1 MSTTMTIRLD
11 DDLKLRLEKL
21 ADSTH
26 RSKSYLATE
35 AIRDFVELNEWQVH
49 EIKTA
54 LTEADKGEFATDEAV
69 ASTFKKW
76 GVNAN

>member
-26 RSKSYLATE
+26 RSKSFLATE
-35 AIRDFVELNEWQVH
+35 AIRDFVELNEWQVQ
-49 EIKTA
+49 EIKAA
-54 LTEADKGEFATDEAV
+54 LVEADKGEFAADEIV
-69 ASTFKKW
+69 ADTFKKW